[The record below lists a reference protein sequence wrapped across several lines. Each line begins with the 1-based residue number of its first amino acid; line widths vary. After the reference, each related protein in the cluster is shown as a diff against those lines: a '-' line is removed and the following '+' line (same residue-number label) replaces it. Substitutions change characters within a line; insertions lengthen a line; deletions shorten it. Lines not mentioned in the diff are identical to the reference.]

1 MKSSKKVLA
10 FALAAAMVVTA
21 VPATNAQAA
30 STAKLSAKKATVYSA
45 GYKTVTVTTPK
56 SWKSVKVTATSNKK
70 SVATVKKTAAKKIK
84 VTGVKPGTAKVTVK
98 VTYKTSTKK
107 SAKTKTKKLTY
118 TMKVAKV
125 GVALSGE
132 SVVAVGSTTKLTN
145 TKKNSS
151 RAKIT
156 YTSSD
161 DTIAKV
167 DATTGVVTGVKA
179 GKATI
184 TAKITVGKDSAETTK
199 DVEVKNHVLST
210 VAQNKLTELTATVTG
225 NTKNL
230 KASDFTVKS
239 EATNVVYPVSK
250 VTVDSKDASKVTL
263 TLFSELKDAATYDVT
278 LDGITKT
285 FVASDGKVASVAPNT
300 LTVPYATETEIKLV
314 SKDANGVIIDEV
326 AYGKQDASKYDF
338 TLTTNNGYVNGTK
351 LYLNKINDTA
361 TVEITYK
368 SGKYDQNGKAEGN
381 VTSGKL
387 TITAVDQSAINNFDV
402 RIDDS
407 NKSYDKAKDEKKIA
421 AKDTKVA
428 YFMIKNADGKE
439 ISDYSKYSVV
449 SSDPTTL
456 MVGTNSNINA
466 KSVLVTGVKEGT
478 AYLLIKK
485 DDKVVGSVAVTVVA
499 EKAVAT
505 LELDKYSVTLS
516 NVIRRPVDVNVTLK
530 DQYGNDMT
538 DAEAA
543 RIYVECLAKPG
554 KAAGNHFTGNNT
566 KKITFTAGD
575 VAGNYTFK
583 ISYKNKDGKEIVAK
597 TVSVAVKSTNAAKAS
612 SWNLNI
618 TNDNLDIKVDKD
630 NKTSKTVKAE
640 IIGSADGADLYS
652 LTDVS
657 YVVKKADGTVIYS
670 DGVAGVAA
678 KANGAFVNSNGA
690 LSIEAVTATTN
701 GDGDPLL
708 IKNLEAGTYTVYAEG
723 KDNVDSNVVPKI
735 TTTFTIKDTQAK
747 ATVDPKHN
755 SVDARTTSG
764 SAISAVLADS
774 VVVKYGDYTYTNVKD
789 YTDAHTGLDVA
800 TYEVMKNNGKIVKFT
815 SGQTEKLIASGE
827 GFTVTKV
834 TVWVNA
840 GTNTTPVWL
849 AVEAP
854 ISGYFSVK

>member
-210 VAQNKLTELTATVTG
+210 VAQNKLTELKATVAG
-225 NTKNL
+225 DTKNL
-230 KASDFTVKS
+230 KPTDFTVKN
-239 EATNVVYPVSK
+239 ETTNVVYPVSK
-250 VTVDSKDASKVTL
+250 VTVDSKDASQVTL
-263 TLFSELKDAATYDVT
+263 TLFSEAKDAATYDVT

-387 TITAVDQSAINNFDV
+387 TITAVDHSAINNFDV

>member
-1 MKSSKKVLA
+1 
-10 FALAAAMVVTA
+10 
-21 VPATNAQAA
+21 
-30 STAKLSAKKATVYSA
+30 
-45 GYKTVTVTTPK
+45 
-56 SWKSVKVTATSNKK
+56 
-70 SVATVKKTAAKKIK
+70 
-84 VTGVKPGTAKVTVK
+84 
-98 VTYKTSTKK
+98 
-107 SAKTKTKKLTY
+107 
-118 TMKVAKV
+118 MKVAKV

-132 SVVAVGSTTKLTN
+132 SVVAIGNTTKLTN

-210 VAQNKLTELTATVTG
+210 VAQNKLTELKATVAG
-225 NTKNL
+225 DTKNL
-230 KASDFTVKS
+230 KPTDFTVKN
-239 EATNVVYPVSK
+239 ETTNVVYPVSK
-250 VTVDSKDASKVTL
+250 VTVDSKDASQVTL
-263 TLFSELKDAATYDVT
+263 TLFSEAKDAATYDVT